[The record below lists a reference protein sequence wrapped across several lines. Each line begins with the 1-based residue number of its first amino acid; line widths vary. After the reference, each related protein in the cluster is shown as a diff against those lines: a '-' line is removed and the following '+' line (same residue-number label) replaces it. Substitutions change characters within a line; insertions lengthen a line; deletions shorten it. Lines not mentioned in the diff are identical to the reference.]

1 MNKQDLIEKIANNEE
16 LIGRLYKLYA
26 QKYGEYSDFWGR
38 LSDDERSHSDKI
50 RSFAANDEFEIDSK
64 RFNEKDIV
72 GFENEVREATEKIE
86 QEEISLSDALKTALK
101 LENNLVEKEF
111 FKIFETDSDR
121 LKFYLG
127 EMGESISKH
136 QDRIKKMIEKIK

>member
-1 MNKQDLIEKIANNEE
+1 M
-16 LIGRLYKLYA
+16 
-26 QKYGEYSDFWGR
+26 
-38 LSDDERSHSDKI
+38 
-50 RSFAANDEFEIDSK
+50 
-64 RFNEKDIV
+64 
-72 GFENEVREATEKIE
+72 
-86 QEEISLSDALKTALK
+86 SDALKTALK